1 MIRAGDL
8 NERTKRMIKRVAE
21 VDTEVVR
28 GRQGV
33 DPLGF
38 GLTYPVIFMSYDIDR
53 GIETP
58 LSGLMHEDD
67 PNLVVVSLV
76 AEAIAEEHNEQSRA
90 AREVPGTEHVLDEV
104 VYVMEVWA

>member
-8 NERTKRMIKRVAE
+8 NDRTARLVARVAE
-21 VDTEVVR
+21 VGQSIRRAD
-28 GRQGV
+28 GQ

-38 GLTYPVIFMSYDIDR
+38 GLAYPVMFMSYDIDR

-58 LSGLMHEDD
+58 LSGLMYEDD